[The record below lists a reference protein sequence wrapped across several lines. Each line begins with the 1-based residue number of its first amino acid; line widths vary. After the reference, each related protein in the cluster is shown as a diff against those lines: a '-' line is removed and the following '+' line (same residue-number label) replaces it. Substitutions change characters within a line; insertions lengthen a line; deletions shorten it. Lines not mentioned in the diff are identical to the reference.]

1 MGDIV
6 LVGGA
11 GRARR
16 LDLLPVASGSDD
28 DSGSDGYRN
37 VLPGYHELRVLRDGV
52 WYGLGFSLPPD
63 DGHEAA
69 VAAFRLDGDAR
80 PLPVDDV
87 AALARPAGERLRDV
101 LADFAPSARAWQ
113 AATSAV
119 DPAFLATP
127 PREQKEPSL
136 ALLQVM
142 FVYVATTDAAPAA
155 PRLGQLLGRLAAPA
169 RLAAAPKVG
178 AELGRAVAA
187 MLALAPWL
195 RPHLPVADVIGAL
208 SEVGNAR
215 GDVELLFAASLLQ
228 LQVTK

>member
-28 DSGSDGYRN
+28 ERGSDGYRN

-63 DGHEAA
+63 DA
-69 VAAFRLDGDAR
+69 VAAFRLDGDQR
-80 PLPVDDV
+80 PLPVADDEV
-87 AALARPAGERLRDV
+87 VPPARERLRDV

-142 FVYVATTDAAPAA
+142 FVYVATTAAAPAA
-155 PRLGQLLGRLAAPA
+155 PRLGQLLGRLATPE
-169 RLAAAPKVG
+169 RLHAAPEVG

-195 RPHLPVADVIGAL
+195 RPHLPVDDVIGAL